1 MKCMLNTHRQT
12 AVRKSDILTYEKE
25 GKQLDRPS
33 EIYTP
38 LIGELTKTFN
48 RPTDGP
54 DGHTIIRTDR
64 QRTKTVKQSYK

>member
-1 MKCMLNTHRQT
+1 MKCRLNNHRQT

-48 RPTDGP
+48 KPTDGQT
-54 DGHTIIRTDR
+54 DIRPNEQTDKAR
-64 QRTKTVKQSYK
+64 KQ